1 MEITASSF
9 KIRANPPEGRKAIS
23 YQLKTTSTMP
33 SARSPAASAR
43 PSRSSWRPGSS
54 PSFCSWMNTPRR
66 SIRGAAIRSSPPSD
80 EVIVRDKLT
89 TFTVTHSSVS
99 DRIRAVITDDAPA
112 YDPLAGGK
120 VDTSI
125 PLEDRAIG
133 GLGVHLVKKLMNVS
147 LYERIDGKKI
157 LTIDRPV

>member
-1 MEITASSF
+1 M
-9 KIRANPPEGRKAIS
+9 
-23 YQLKTTSTMP
+23 
-33 SARSPAASAR
+33 
-43 PSRSSWRPGSS
+43 
-54 PSFCSWMNTPRR
+54 
-66 SIRGAAIRSSPPSD
+66 
-80 EVIVRDKLT
+80 RDKLT

-133 GLGVHLVKKLMNVS
+133 GLGVHLAKKLMNVS

>member
-1 MEITASSF
+1 
-9 KIRANPPEGRKAIS
+9 
-23 YQLKTTSTMP
+23 
-33 SARSPAASAR
+33 
-43 PSRSSWRPGSS
+43 
-54 PSFCSWMNTPRR
+54 MNTPRR

-112 YDPLAGGK
+112 YDPLAREE

-125 PLEDRAIG
+125 PLEGRAIG
-133 GLGVHLVKKLMNVS
+133 GLGVHLVKKHMNVS
-147 LYERIDGKKI
+147 LYERIDGKNI
-157 LTIDRPV
+157 LTIERRLNAIDGPV